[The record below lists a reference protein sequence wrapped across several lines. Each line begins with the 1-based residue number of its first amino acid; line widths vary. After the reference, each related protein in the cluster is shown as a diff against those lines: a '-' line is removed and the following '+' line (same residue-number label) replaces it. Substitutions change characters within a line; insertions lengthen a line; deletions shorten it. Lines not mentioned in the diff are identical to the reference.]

1 MGRVYKAD
9 IRRDVTCHA
18 CGTAYHYIHAV
29 EVTEGD
35 PDKFEE
41 KVRKAVDT
49 GVDLVPCPKC
59 GKANP
64 EMWKGFS
71 KDVMRTGLILA
82 ALLVAILLV
91 LLLADSSGLLFYG
104 LIIILP
110 LSALGYALRM
120 IQILLKPILNRKKG
134 LRETAAGV

>member
-1 MGRVYKAD
+1 
-9 IRRDVTCHA
+9 
-18 CGTAYHYIHAV
+18 
-29 EVTEGD
+29 
-35 PDKFEE
+35 
-41 KVRKAVDT
+41 
-49 GVDLVPCPKC
+49 
-59 GKANP
+59 
-64 EMWKGFS
+64 MWKGCS

-134 LRETAAGV
+134 LRETAAGM